1 MEKIGILGGT
11 FNPIHNGHLL
21 LAETA
26 RQEWGLDEILLI
38 PSGCSY
44 MKDPKE
50 ILPGAVRLEMAR
62 LAAADN
68 PYFRVSDLEV
78 MRAGNSYTCD
88 TIQELKRRYP
98 DAQLYHIVGADTLFH
113 METWKDPE
121 RIFAD
126 SITLAAVRG
135 GQADDQLLRQA
146 EYLMHKYNTSVHLL
160 ASLHLEI
167 SATDIR
173 NRCRQG
179 KSIRYLVP
187 ESVRLFLEKN
197 GCYRQGNSK

>member
-1 MEKIGILGGT
+1 MKKIGVLGGT

-26 RQEWGLDEILLI
+26 RQEWGLDEVLLI

-44 MKDPKE
+44 MKDPRE
-50 ILPGAVRLEMAR
+50 ILPGPVRLEMAR
-62 LAAADN
+62 LAT
-68 PYFRVSDLEV
+68 
-78 MRAGNSYTCD
+78 AGNSYTCD
-88 TIQELKRRYP
+88 TIQELGQMFP
-98 DAQLYHIVGADTLFH
+98 DARLYHIVGADTLFH
-113 METWKDPE
+113 METWKEPE
-121 RIFAD
+121 RIF
-126 SITLAAVRG
+126 SGCITLAAVRDG
-135 GQADDQLLRQA
+135 GQDEKLLRQA
-146 EYLMHKYNTSVHLL
+146 RHLMETYHTQGHLL

-187 ESVRLFLEKN
+187 ESVRLFLEEN
-197 GCYRQGNSK
+197 GYYRSK